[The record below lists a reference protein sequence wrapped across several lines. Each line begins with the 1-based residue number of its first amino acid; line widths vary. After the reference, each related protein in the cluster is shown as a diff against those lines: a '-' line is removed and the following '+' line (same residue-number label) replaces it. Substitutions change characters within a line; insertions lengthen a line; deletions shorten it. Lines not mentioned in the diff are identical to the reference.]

1 MESHQYNFDA
11 GDLLKLAGLPLLFLL
26 LLVLALHAA
35 RGTGMLASPRPIFD
49 VDRTILL
56 HQAAAA
62 NNGSSAEIVLI
73 GDSSCL
79 MDAQADQLGAGL
91 GKTTLNL
98 GTLSYLDLTA
108 YALLLRDYSAHHP
121 SPKTVVLLM
130 HPEALRLS
138 GGNDYFNEVLT
149 AWRAGTDLCDPR
161 SSKPVCWLGAD
172 IVKGRV
178 LSRLIPFP
186 LPASYGRDYGFN
198 WDLWNFISQHDGS
211 AFDPHRFDAATAHGN
226 PEYRLA
232 KNLKEK
238 SRAFRKSLPPG
249 TRLLVAITPS
259 PRGYVLP
266 GHDQQCEKMLQEWS
280 AWLGADGAL
289 KSLPFSMPDDLFAS
303 TTHLNQSGAKRF
315 TELLA
320 ASLGNPPS
328 DRPSRTGR

>member
-11 GDLLKLAGLPLLFLL
+11 KDLLKLVGLPLLFLL
-26 LLVLALHAA
+26 LLVLALHATL
-35 RGTGMLASPRPIFD
+35 RGGILPPPWPVFD

-56 HQAAAA
+56 HQANAAIS
-62 NNGSSAEIVLI
+62 GPPAEIVLI

-79 MDAQADQLGAGL
+79 MDAQADQLGADL

-138 GGNDYFNEVLT
+138 GGNDYFREVLQ
-149 AWRAGTDLCDPR
+149 AWRARTDLCDPR

-172 IVKGRV
+172 IIKGRV
-178 LSRLIPFP
+178 LSRLIPSP

-211 AFDPHRFDAATAHGN
+211 AFDPHHFDVATTHGN

-232 KNLKEK
+232 KSLKEK
-238 SRAFRKSLPPG
+238 SRAFRKSLPAG
-249 TRLLVAITPS
+249 TRLLVVITPS

-280 AWLGADGAL
+280 AWLGANGAL

-303 TTHLNQSGAKRF
+303 TTHLNERGAKEF

-320 ASLGNPPS
+320 AALRNSPT
-328 DRPSRTGR
+328 DKPSRTGR